1 MAQNERAPLAATSE
15 AQQNQQDGSS
25 VARTGD
31 DDNATLEAALAYAAR
46 GWHVLPV
53 DAAKRPLVAWGAER
67 TTDAETIRGWW
78 RRWPHAGV
86 AIATKPSGLVV
97 VDIDVPDA
105 WAAVTG
111 PEPDGCALVA
121 STPRGGRHLFY
132 AEPGAGMVCTATAR
146 WPGIDIRAAGGEHG
160 GYVVAPP
167 APGREWQVGDPLD
180 EADLQPMPAWLA
192 EHLVEREHQTAPNCT
207 PSTPRRAGTATA
219 ARLAEVASAL
229 QCVDPSE
236 DRTHWLA
243 TIFAVHA
250 ALDGDPAGAELV
262 EQWSATTT
270 HAGQYVQGEANTIY
284 RGTRAPGPGDRR
296 PKVDAGTLFAQARR
310 NGWTAPPVDPAD
322 LPPFLRESA
331 ETQARQSAKSHP
343 AAADDAP
350 NQDDPALQPFY
361 AAWRPL
367 RSLDEAPPPVDYLLR
382 LPTKH
387 GEPVPPGSLG
397 DGFLR
402 RGVVASLVGQGG
414 VGKTMAML
422 QLAIAIAIGDRWLG
436 YFPAPLQRGRVL
448 IMLGEEDAEEAHRR
462 LYWATR
468 NLSPA
473 DRRAVEQ
480 QVVVVGLRGGQ
491 FPLLEQPKPGRT
503 CPTIYFNTLEQVLHK
518 RAGEHGWAAV
528 LIDPLSRFAGID
540 TDLSNANGTAVVQ
553 VLERLTTAPGNPSVV
568 AGIHSSK
575 ASRQQGQTA
584 VVRGASALTDGVR
597 LEMTLSRDGEQVR
610 LATSKTNYGSMLAG
624 KGIPVEVGEHGVL
637 SVLADYRPGAPTAA
651 DANPLLAESLE
662 RDIAALVASVA
673 ERAGQDGRYRGSA
686 ETAGNLVGIGDKRA
700 RKALKEALHRGL
712 LVAGGTTRDRW
723 FAAGESRQGALPRI
737 ERGEEGDDDSRQRPI
752 SGTPPVPP
760 NAGAA
765 NWVRGTPSLDSRHL
779 PGIAGNCRESES
791 DTGGQPKRRRAKRRQ
806 VEPQQP

>member
-1 MAQNERAPLAATSE
+1 MNSEGKGPPPAATSE
-15 AQQNQQDGSS
+15 GQQKRTNSGI
-25 VARTGD
+25 VARPGD
-31 DDNATLEAALAYAAR
+31 GDNVLAEIDAALTNEAEQALYVVPDQTSADALAAVGLR
-46 GWHVLPV
+46 AV
-53 DAAKRPLVAWGAER
+53 DAGKPSLV
-67 TTDAETIRGWW
+67 D
-78 RRWPHAGV
+78 AGV
-86 AIATKPSGLVV
+86 ADAVSRGVPVV
-97 VDIDVPDA
+97 VVAAVDGTTAGYVAEQAPGVDLRDLPLPLTYSSVWAMVGYVPGVRAWTKEQEMVGRETWLA
-105 WAAVTG
+105 WAQ
-111 PEPDGCALVA
+111 E
-121 STPRGGRHLFY
+121 
-132 AEPGAGMVCTATAR
+132 
-146 WPGIDIRAAGGEHG
+146 
-160 GYVVAPP
+160 
-167 APGREWQVGDPLD
+167 
-180 EADLQPMPAWLA
+180 
-192 EHLVEREHQTAPNCT
+192 
-207 PSTPRRAGTATA
+207 
-219 ARLAEVASAL
+219 
-229 QCVDPSE
+229 
-236 DRTHWLA
+236 
-243 TIFAVHA
+243 
-250 ALDGDPAGAELV
+250 
-262 EQWSATTT
+262 
-270 HAGQYVQGEANTIY
+270 
-284 RGTRAPGPGDRR
+284 
-296 PKVDAGTLFAQARR
+296 
-310 NGWTAPPVDPAD
+310 
-322 LPPFLRESA
+322 
-331 ETQARQSAKSHP
+331 ARQSAKSRP

-367 RSLDEAPPPVDYLLR
+367 RSLDELPPPVDYLLR

-422 QLAIAIAIGDRWLG
+422 QLGIAIAIGDRWLG

-448 IMLGEEDAEEAHRR
+448 ILLGEEDAEEAHRR

-503 CPTIYFNTLEQVLHK
+503 CPTIYFQTLESVLHK

-568 AGIHSSK
+568 VAPHSSK

-597 LEMTLSRDGEQVR
+597 LEMTLSREGERVR

-637 SVLADYRPGAPTAA
+637 SVPADYRPGAPTAA

-723 FAAGESRQGALPRI
+723 FAAGDSRQGALPGI
-737 ERGEEGDDDSRQRPI
+737 ERGDEGDDDSRQRPI

-760 NAGAA
+760 NAGDA
-765 NWVRGTPSLDSRHL
+765 NWDRGTPSLDSRQV

-791 DTGGQPKRRRAKRRQ
+791 DTDDGQPEQPKRRRAKRRSPGSPDGGLPERPRRKRNPHPKGATDNRAKAPGCPA
-806 VEPQQP
+806 VG